1 LFLASSSLQL
11 DVESLPDAPVS
22 EVAPEEKVK
31 TPNGTEAAEDIDD
44 VIELPDVP
52 SKAPQRPE
60 TPEKTKGIDLIFYVI
75 SFSPFVQ
82 EDKSILFS
90 LGTVFPTV
98 CL

>member
-1 LFLASSSLQL
+1 LQL
-11 DVESLPDAPVS
+11 AVESLPDAPVS
-22 EVAPEEKVK
+22 EVRSEEKVK
-31 TPNGTEAAEDIDD
+31 APTDTEAADDIDE

-75 SFSPFVQ
+75 SFSPFAQ